1 MNDAPELLRVLS
13 RSPLASLEAAAGAEL
28 PRRMMILRW
37 GENPNANGK
46 TVRVGQRLL
55 DALADPE
62 CAFSEVALDFEH
74 NTVPGT
80 PEYLHT
86 AEPRAVAGYGRVVA
100 EEGVGVFLEMER
112 WTPEGE
118 RMAHH
123 YQDLSAAPVCDKAG
137 NVVAIA
143 SVALCRT
150 GAVPGIT
157 FSPSPLSLSHPQP
170 TPNKETNQMDFKA
183 ILIRLLGLPEDASDE
198 AIAAAAEEKQQKPAQ
213 PAQPEPEGGVA
224 PLAARI
230 EALERRAD
238 EAEKSAILA
247 EARGA
252 GKVVAL
258 AADALAALTPAQLR
272 ETVER
277 TPATV
282 PLSAVT
288 PAAVKEPAAK
298 AQPTEQQQRVYA
310 LCGMTPEEVEKWA

>member
-1 MNDAPELLRVLS
+1 MNDTPEFVRVLS

-37 GENPNANGK
+37 GENPNANGAK
-46 TVRVGQRLL
+46 VVVGRTLL
-55 DALADPE
+55 ERLADPE

-80 PEYLHT
+80 PEYQHT

-118 RMAHH
+118 KMAHH

-157 FSPSPLSLSHPQP
+157 FSPSPLSLSQP
-170 TPNKETNQMDFKA
+170 NPNKETNQMDFKA

-230 EALERRAD
+230 DALERRAD
-238 EAEKSAILA
+238 EAEKSAILEKARA
-247 EARGA
+247 E

-258 AADALAALTPAQLR
+258 AADALAALSVAQLK
-272 ETVER
+272 ETVEK
-277 TPATV
+277 TPKTV

-298 AQPTEQQQRVYA
+298 APLSAEAELVYS
-310 LCGMTPEEVEKWA
+310 LCGQTREEVEKWA

>member
-1 MNDAPELLRVLS
+1 MNDAPEFVRVLS

-37 GENPNANGK
+37 GENPNANGR

-80 PEYLHT
+80 PEYQHT
-86 AEPRAVAGYGRVVA
+86 AEPRAVAGYGRIVA

-118 RMAHH
+118 KMAHH

-170 TPNKETNQMDFKA
+170 TPNKETKQMDFKA
-183 ILIRLLGLPEDASDE
+183 ILIRLLGLPEDASDG
-198 AIAAAAEEKQQKPAQ
+198 AIAKAAEEKQRKPAQ
-213 PAQPEPEGGVA
+213 PAAPEPEGGVS

-238 EAEKSAILA
+238 EAEKAAILA

-272 ETVER
+272 ETVEK

>member
-1 MNDAPELLRVLS
+1 MNDTPEFVRVLS
-13 RSPLASLEAAAGAEL
+13 RSPLASLGAAAGAEL

-46 TVRVGQRLL
+46 TVRVGQKLL
-55 DALADPE
+55 DALAEPE

-80 PEYLHT
+80 PEYQHT
-86 AEPRAVAGYGRVVA
+86 AEPRAVAGYGRIVA

-118 RMAHH
+118 KMAHH

-157 FSPSPLSLSHPQP
+157 FSPSPLSSQPQP
-170 TPNKETNQMDFKA
+170 NTQQETQTMDFKA
-183 ILIRLLGLPEDASDE
+183 ILIRLLGLPEDASDG
-198 AIAAAAEEKQQKPAQ
+198 AIAKAAEEKQRKPAQ
-213 PAQPEPEGGVA
+213 PAAPEPEGGVA

-238 EAEKSAILA
+238 EAEKAAILA

-272 ETVER
+272 ETVEK
-277 TPATV
+277 TPKTV

-298 AQPTEQQQRVYA
+298 APLSAEAELVYS
-310 LCGMTPEEVEKWA
+310 LCGQTREEVEKWA

>member
-1 MNDAPELLRVLS
+1 MNDAPEFVRVLS
-13 RSPLASLEAAAGAEL
+13 RSPLASLGAAAGAEL

-46 TVRVGQRLL
+46 TVRVGQKLL
-55 DALADPE
+55 DALAEPE

-80 PEYLHT
+80 PEYQHT
-86 AEPRAVAGYGRVVA
+86 AEPRAVAGYGRIVA

-157 FSPSPLSLSHPQP
+157 FSPSPLSSQPQP
-170 TPNKETNQMDFKA
+170 NTQQETQTMDFKA

-213 PAQPEPEGGVA
+213 PAAPEPEGGVA

-230 EALERRAD
+230 DALERRAD
-238 EAEKSAILA
+238 ETEKAAILEKARA
-247 EARGA
+247 E

-298 AQPTEQQQRVYA
+298 APLSAEAELVYS
-310 LCGMTPEEVEKWA
+310 LCGQTREEVEKWA

>member
-1 MNDAPELLRVLS
+1 MNDAPEFVRVLS
-13 RSPLASLEAAAGAEL
+13 RSPLASLGAAAGAEL

-55 DALADPE
+55 DALADPD
-62 CAFSEVALDFEH
+62 CPFSEVALDFEH

-80 PEYLHT
+80 PEYQHT
-86 AEPRAVAGYGRVVA
+86 AEPRAVAGYGRIVA

-118 RMAHH
+118 KMAHH

-157 FSPSPLSLSHPQP
+157 FSPSPLSSQPQP
-170 TPNKETNQMDFKA
+170 NTQQETQTMDFKA
-183 ILIRLLGLPEDASDE
+183 ILIRLLGLPEDASDG
-198 AIAAAAEEKQQKPAQ
+198 AIAKAAEEKQQKPAQ
-213 PAQPEPEGGVA
+213 PAAPEPEGGVA

-230 EALERRAD
+230 DALERRAD
-238 EAEKSAILA
+238 EAEKAAILEKARA
-247 EARGA
+247 E

-272 ETVER
+272 ETVEK

-298 AQPTEQQQRVYA
+298 ARPSEQQERIYA
-310 LCGMTPEEVEKWA
+310 LCGMTAEEVEKWA